1 MKLKWGNFDKGNPEH
16 VKRVFAKMREF
27 MAAPAEAADRI
38 RAKVKELTTS
48 GDTADWASAVN
59 AIEAFQTDVGAV
71 DLGWAA
77 AFDEVDLRGGSKS
90 SIDLLDVSS
99 GLTFGKIREGGRA
112 VIYGVSGAKTT
123 ISADLYGGG
132 IGFLRTWWDDEEWYK
147 VEEMARD
154 FRYKHENQRAT
165 VMYALIENTA
175 AEDVAFDTT
184 DQKTWGNAASDLIVD
199 LDTTVPGVANDSTT
213 FLLYHHPSLKQRVA
227 TALRAVLAY
236 QPGATELVFNIQP
249 VSTPKIANTKF
260 WMVAPG
266 GKNKY
271 LRRMDLTLLSDEDI
285 TMFAEDVVGWSRYGG
300 FINTAQVRE
309 IALS

>member
-1 MKLKWGNFDKGNPEH
+1 MLGINWRNFRKGSPEH
-16 VKRVFAKMREF
+16 LKRVVAKMQEF
-27 MAAPAEAADRI
+27 MEAPAKAQEKI

-48 GDTADWASAVN
+48 ADTADWASAVN
-59 AIEAFQTDVGAV
+59 AIEAFQIDVGAI

-77 AFDEVDLRGGSKS
+77 AFDEVDLRAGSKS

-99 GLTFGKIREGGRA
+99 GLTFAKVREGSRA
-112 VIYGVSGAKTT
+112 LIYGVSGAKTT

-132 IGFLRTWWDDEEWYK
+132 VGFLRTWWDDEEWYK

-154 FRYKHENQRAT
+154 FRYKFENQRAT
-165 VMYALIENTA
+165 IMYNLIQNTS
-175 AEDVAFDTT
+175 AEDVAFDTN
-184 DQKTWGNAASDLIVD
+184 DQTTWGNAASDLIVD
-199 LDTTVPGVANDSTT
+199 LDATVAGVATDSTT

-227 TALRAVLAY
+227 TALNTVTAY
-236 QPGATELVFNIQP
+236 TSKQTLIYNVQPI
-249 VSTPKIANTKF
+249 SSPKVANTKF

-285 TMFAEDVVGWSRYGG
+285 TMFAEDVVGWGRYGG
-300 FINTAQVRE
+300 YINTAQVRE